1 MNQLKKTEL
10 LALGLMMFSIFFG
23 AGNLIFPP
31 ALGQAAGDHLGIAM
45 AGFLATGVGLPLLG
59 VVAIA
64 LACGRYIELIRARM
78 YPWFATALLVIL
90 YLVIGPFFAMPR
102 TGAVSF
108 EIGIRPFLGADSITL
123 GQAVY
128 TALFFGAAYYL
139 ALNPSKLM
147 DRIGKMLTPLLL
159 VFLVVLIAR
168 TLISPLGPVL
178 DAAGA
183 YVATPF
189 SQGFQDGY
197 QTMDLLATIAIGT
210 IVVNAAR
217 MRGVHGTRA
226 LGEVTL
232 FSGLISVVLMSAIYL
247 SLSYLGA
254 TSAAVLGHSENGGQL
269 LAAAVGI
276 LFGPWGNVLLA
287 VIIALACLTTCCGIT
302 SGAAWFFNKL
312 FKNKISY
319 ERLLLFFLLFSFAV
333 SNVGLTQIIALA
345 VPFLLLIYPLVIVF
359 VVLSLFDS
367 IIGSRPGIYRGALLA
382 TLVFS
387 AIDALSAA
395 GLGLPAIT
403 GLLSEYVPFYGIQM
417 GWLVPAVL
425 GAVVG
430 GMLGSKVENPAVQM
444 AEKI

>member
-1 MNQLKKTEL
+1 MNQLKKSEL

-64 LACGRYIELIRARM
+64 LAGGRYIELIRARM

-108 EIGIRPFLGADSITL
+108 EIGIRPFLDAGSITL

-312 FKNKISY
+312 FQNKISY

-359 VVLSLFDS
+359 VVLSLFDG

-403 GLLSEYVPFYGIQM
+403 GVLSEYVPFYGIQM

-425 GAVVG
+425 GAAVG
-430 GMLGSKVENPAVQM
+430 GVLGGTVKEPVVE
-444 AEKI
+444 AEKG

>member
-64 LACGRYIELIRARM
+64 LAGGRYIELIRARM

-147 DRIGKMLTPLLL
+147 DRVGKMLTPLLL

-287 VIIALACLTTCCGIT
+287 VLIALACLTTCSGIPRA
-302 SGAAWFFNKL
+302 AAWFFNKL
-312 FKNKISY
+312 LKNRISY

-403 GLLSEYVPFYGIQM
+403 GVLSEYVPFYGIQM
-417 GWLVPAVL
+417 GWLVPAIL

-430 GMLGSKVENPAVQM
+430 GVLGGTVKEPVVE
-444 AEKI
+444 AEKG